1 MSEAREFIIRRLET
15 RLRELSY
22 RPDVVDAVLA
32 VQGDDPCAAVEAV
45 RHLTVAFTA
54 STWEESFTAYARCA
68 RIVRGI
74 DRELPLNSAAYQVEE
89 EHILHSFWE
98 GAAAELDGA
107 DDAPEVLG
115 ALLVELTAPI
125 NRFFDA
131 VLVNAE
137 EEEVRLARQAL
148 VQRIARL
155 PAPVADLS
163 RLQGF

>member
-1 MSEAREFIIRRLET
+1 MIP
-15 RLRELSY
+15 Y
-22 RPDVVDAVLA
+22 
-32 VQGDDPCAAVEAV
+32 AAAEAV
-45 RHLTVAFTA
+45 RHLTAAVAA
-54 STWEESFTAYARCA
+54 SKWEESFTAYARCA

-74 DRELPLNSAAYQVEE
+74 DRELPLNPAAYQEEVEHQL
-89 EHILHSFWE
+89 HIVCE

-107 DDAPEVLG
+107 DDASEALG
-115 ALLVELTAPI
+115 PLLEAVAPPI

-155 PAPVADLS
+155 PAAVADLS